1 MKTLIKFF
9 YSMAAG
15 LEQASL
21 TFNTIDQAYKRS
33 AAMPK
38 PTQPKIKPPMGFT
51 R

>member
-33 AAMPK
+33 AAMPNQRSQK
-38 PTQPKIKPPMGFT
+38 
-51 R
+51 